1 MFNATLTLPGIAGFI
16 LTIGAAVD
24 ANVLINERIREEI
37 RRGRRLIDAVETGYR
52 EAFRAIF
59 DANVTHV
66 ISAVDH
72 GLFRL
77 RPGARFRR
85 RPADRR
91 RHFGVHRGLFHPHAG
106 GAVDPPRPARAN
118 CTSEADA
125 MKLLKLVPDHTN
137 LDFMRWRNLA
147 LVLSTLRRSRRSPTP
162 SIAGST
168 SASISSAARWC
179 APNSRSRSRSRTC
192 AARVGRLGVGEASIQ
207 ALGNDRTYQIRLPK
221 PAGPETAANQRGV
234 EIARRDS
241 AAISRAP
248 GSMPA
253 NRCRARSARN
263 WPSDSAK
270 AIIFAMLGIAI
281 YIWFRFEWQFGVG
294 ALLTLA
300 HDVAMTLGFFAF
312 TQLQVDLNVVAA
324 FLTIVGYS
332 LNDTV
337 VIYDRI
343 RENLRKYRK
352 MAILPLLNLS
362 LNETLARTVVTSLT
376 VLIALGVLMLIGPE
390 VIFGLAI
397 AIFLGVLIGTYSSIY
412 ISAPVLVWLGRH
424 ARQLPPGRREG
435 RRMRREAQ
443 PA

>member
-1 MFNATLTLPGIAGFI
+1 
-16 LTIGAAVD
+16 
-24 ANVLINERIREEI
+24 
-37 RRGRRLIDAVETGYR
+37 
-52 EAFRAIF
+52 
-59 DANVTHV
+59 
-66 ISAVDH
+66 
-72 GLFRL
+72 
-77 RPGARFRR
+77 
-85 RPADRR
+85 
-91 RHFGVHRGLFHPHAG
+91 
-106 GAVDPPRPARAN
+106 
-118 CTSEADA
+118 

-147 LVLSTLRRSRRSPTP
+147 LVLSLIATIG
-162 SIAGST
+162 SIAFTVYRGLNLGIDFVGGQVVRVEFT
-168 SASISSAARWC
+168 QPVPIEDLR
-179 APNSRSRSRSRTC
+179 
-192 AARVGRLGVGEASIQ
+192 ARVDKLGVGEAIPT

-221 PAGPETAANQRGV
+221 PQGPEGASNQVVSKLRAAIPRDYPG
-234 EIARRDS
+234 ARVDAGESVSGKVSEELAQDS
-241 AAISRAP
+241 AMAI
-248 GSMPA
+248 GL
-253 NRCRARSARN
+253 
-263 WPSDSAK
+263 
-270 AIIFAMLGIAI
+270 AMLGIAI

-312 TQLQVDLNVVAA
+312 TRLQVDLNVVAA

-362 LNETLARTVVTSLT
+362 LNETLARTVVTSFT

-397 AIFLGVLIGTYSSIY
+397 AIFLGVVIGTYSSIY
-412 ISAPVLVWLGRH
+412 ISSPVLVWLGVQPDSFLKSDDPD
-424 ARQLPPGRREG
+424 AAG
-435 RRMRREAQ
+435 AQ